1 MAVGIRPIRA
11 PFCILH
17 GPLDKAVQFFSPG
30 AGTDA
35 QKIGKVI
42 EMKKFLSMLLAA
54 AMLLALAACGS
65 SGNSGAA
72 NTPAP
77 AGSSAPV
84 EPTDLA
90 EPGADFTGVEDG
102 VLTVGILL

>member
-1 MAVGIRPIRA
+1 MDRLTKRSS
-11 PFCILH
+11 
-17 GPLDKAVQFFSPG
+17 FFPQARG
-30 AGTDA
+30 QTRK
-35 QKIGKVI
+35 KIGKVI

-102 VLTVGILL
+102 VLTVGMGVRLRSL